1 MCTINPN
8 LINMPEVVINE
19 ILEKLDLRNIIT
31 LRKVCK
37 SLLSFIDSQNSLP
50 ELIDLSIFV
59 NFEKIEVWYYH
70 KNGLNV
76 VGYCSQN
83 NRNDTKL
90 VFSNLEENSK
100 ILKNQNYFTSFLT
113 DFKFFISRQNF
124 QILRQFRL
132 TRYECEETGSTVF
145 LKIFEDISKILK
157 SKPRPL
163 SVEELL
169 IGVVDDSELIKI
181 LEFLNSKNLKSIKI
195 SSNSLKNQS
204 INSEEIEKLDQWKSA
219 KNLSIDNFILEISL
233 EKLLHFSFLD
243 VKLEIVDARNL
254 LDLKNKFLESTDPK
268 EFVFTFVGM
277 KNQEKILE
285 FFGTPE
291 ILKNIFGQESQR
303 WKLQYPGNEK
313 ILEIQICKNWCKF
326 TNIESLE
333 EQVRRRREEAEQ
345 LENSGN

>member
-1 MCTINPN
+1 MGTVSPN
-8 LINMPEVVINE
+8 LLNMPEVVMKE
-19 ILEKLDLRNIIT
+19 ILEKLDLRNIVT

-37 SLLSFIDSQNSLP
+37 PLLLFIDSQNSIP

-76 VGYCSQN
+76 VDYCSHN
-83 NRNDTKL
+83 N
-90 VFSNLEENSK
+90 
-100 ILKNQNYFTSFLT
+100 NYFQSFLT
-113 DFKFFISRQNF
+113 DFKFFISRQNSE
-124 QILRQFRL
+124 ILRQFRL
-132 TRYECEETGSTVF
+132 TRYEYEETGSTVF
-145 LKIFEDISKILK
+145 WEIFEEVSKILK

-169 IGVVDDSELIKI
+169 IGVVDDRELIKI
-181 LEFLNSKNLKSIKI
+181 LEFLNSKTLKSIKI

-204 INSEEIEKLDQWKSA
+204 INLEKIENLDQWKSA

-233 EKLLHFSFLD
+233 EKLFHFSFLD
-243 VKLEIVDARNL
+243 VKLRNVDAEIL
-254 LDLKNKFLESTDPK
+254 MDLRNKFLESTDPK
-268 EFVFTFVGM
+268 EFIFTFMEM
-277 KNQEKILE
+277 KNQEKLLE
-285 FFGTPE
+285 FLGIPE
-291 ILKNIFGQESQR
+291 ILKNIFGLESQR
-303 WKLQYPGNEK
+303 WKLQYPGTNEK
-313 ILEIQICKNWCKF
+313 FLEIQISKNYCKF